1 MCKSTKTVDNTVFL
15 KNGKK
20 SILRMA
26 QHDIKMAIEIY
37 AHKVL

>member
-26 QHDIKMAIEIY
+26 QHDIKMGEIY